1 MIVAVDDFI
10 KDEVLLK
17 EIADNE
23 ASIFSDP
30 GVYYFWDGWWNSPAN
45 TVKKRLIEYVWRY
58 HSPLYESISISGIEY
73 WTGIQTANPDLGFK
87 DHLVPHFDKDEELW
101 SETKKVIGPIIGTVF
116 YPCREIDDM
125 EGGYLEYYE
134 KYSPSRTLEDG
145 SIVWPEEK
153 PELIKP
159 KWNRLIIFEA
169 ANLHAV
175 TEIVSGRRRAIAI
188 NLWGHKPTEFSKE
201 Y

>member
-1 MIVAVDDFI
+1 MIVYDNFI
-10 KDEVLLK
+10 KDLDLLDK
-17 EIADNE
+17 ISNDNKFWE
-23 ASIFSDP
+23 P
-30 GVYYFWDGWWNSPAN
+30 GYRWWDGWWASPIEDLRHQLIKEVWGENSP
-45 TVKKRLIEYVWRY
+45 
-58 HSPLYESISISGIEY
+58 HESIGCK
-73 WTGIQTANPDLGFK
+73 GFEHWVGDYNGDDEPHMIFNK
-87 DHLVPHFDKDEELW
+87 SWSLKPHFDKDEEHFQK
-101 SETKKVIGPIIGTVF
+101 TKKVIGPKIGTVF

>member
-1 MIVAVDDFI
+1 MIIIDDFI
-10 KDEVLLK
+10 KDYDLL
-17 EIADNE
+17 ERIENDE
-23 ASIFSDP
+23 D
-30 GVYYFWDGWWNSPAN
+30 FWKKGYRWYDGWW
-45 TVKKRLIEYVWRY
+45 KD
-58 HSPLYESISISGIEY
+58 
-73 WTGIQTANPDLGFK
+73 GIQDIRHELIHAIWGPKSPMPNVRIRGFEHWVGDYTSADNDERFGRK
-87 DHLVPHFDKDEELW
+87 WGLKPHFDKDEELW

-116 YPCREIDDM
+116 YPCREIDEM

-134 KYSPSRTLEDG
+134 NYPPSRTREDG
-145 SIVWPEEK
+145 TIEWPEEK

-159 KWNRLIIFEA
+159 KWNRLIIFQA